1 MAELAEKIN
10 QGNPEKRYKILF
22 SGKVAKGR
30 DLDEVKRNLKSL
42 FEVGDSK
49 IEQLFSGR
57 VFVVKDNV
65 DYESTMKYQMAL
77 ETAGAVCKVKEISPG
92 LTMESTDE
100 TKNRPSRLDEQAMMT
115 CPKCAFEQKEAK
127 ECIRCGI
134 IINKFSEEAEDTP
147 QAPPIVTQKNKKPLY
162 FPVSK
167 LKLILM
173 SLCTL
178 GLYEFYW
185 FYKNWKLIK
194 TRTGQNLSPFWRA
207 FFSIIFGYQL
217 FKHIQV
223 SADSND
229 CKSSIN
235 PGWLFIGYIALN
247 TTWRLPDPFFIISLL
262 TFLPLLSVQGV
273 INDLNLKTAPR
284 ADRNNNFSVTNF
296 VVIIIGGLLVI
307 LSVVGSLIPSSFDD
321 ENDQK
326 VWAMFSKFGAIS
338 AQEEGVSDSYVN
350 VVIYTTP
357 QCGYCNLAKSFFRK
371 HDINYLEYDIT
382 TSQEGLQKHTE
393 LNGRGVPLIF
403 IGETRMDGYNERY
416 LKSVLKKERLL

>member
-1 MAELAEKIN
+1 MVELAEKADEGI
-10 QGNPEKRYKILF
+10 PKKRYKILF
-22 SGKVAKGR
+22 NGKVAKGR

-42 FEVGDSK
+42 FKVGDSK

-57 VFVVKDNV
+57 VIVIKDSI
-65 DYESTMKYQMAL
+65 DYEATMKYRMAF

-100 TKNRPSRLDEQAMMT
+100 TKNSPSRLDEQAMMT

-134 IINKFSEEAEDTP
+134 IINKYSEEAEDTP
-147 QAPPIVTQKNKKPLY
+147 QEPPIVKQNNKKPLY

-178 GLYEFYW
+178 GLYELYW

-207 FFSIIFGYQL
+207 FFSFIFGYQL

-223 SADSND
+223 SADSNG

-235 PGWLFIGYIALN
+235 PGWLFIGYIVLN
-247 TTWRLPDPFFIISLL
+247 ATWRLPDPFFIISIV
-262 TFLPLLSVQGV
+262 TFLPLLSAQGV

-284 ADRNNNFSVTNF
+284 AERNNNFSVTNF
-296 VVIIIGGLLVI
+296 AVIIIGGLFVV
-307 LSVVGSLIPSSFDD
+307 LSVVGSFGPSSFDA
-321 ENDQK
+321 ENDRK

-338 AQEEGVSDSYVN
+338 AQKEDVSDSYVN

>member
-1 MAELAEKIN
+1 MVELAEKID
-10 QGNPEKRYKILF
+10 QGIPEKRYKILF

-30 DLDEVKRNLKSL
+30 GLDEVKRNLKSL
-42 FEVGDSK
+42 FKVGDSK

-57 VFVVKDNV
+57 VIVIKDSV
-65 DYESTMKYQMAL
+65 DYEATMKYQMAF

-92 LTMESTDE
+92 LTMELTDE
-100 TKNRPSRLDEQAMMT
+100 TKNRPSRLDEQARMT
-115 CPKCAFEQKEAK
+115 CPKCDFEQKEAK
-127 ECIRCGI
+127 ECIRCGV
-134 IINKFSEEAEDTP
+134 IINKYSEEAEDTP
-147 QAPPIVTQKNKKPLY
+147 QDPPIVTQKNKKPLY

-178 GLYEFYW
+178 GLYELYW

-207 FFSIIFGYQL
+207 FFSIFFCYQL

-223 SADSND
+223 SADSNE

-235 PGWLFIGYIALN
+235 PGWLFFVYIALN
-247 TTWRLPDPFFIISLL
+247 ATWSLPDPVGIISLV
-262 TFLPLLSVQGV
+262 TFLPLLSAQGA

-284 ADRNNNFSVTNF
+284 TERNNRFSVTNF

-307 LSVVGSLIPSSFDD
+307 LSVVGSLIPSSFDA

-326 VWAMFSKFGAIS
+326 VWGMFSKFCAIP
-338 AQEEGVSDSYVN
+338 AQEEGVSDSYVD

-371 HDINYLEYDIT
+371 HNIDYFEYDIT
-382 TSQEGLQKHTE
+382 TSQEGLQEYRE
-393 LNGRGVPLIF
+393 LNGHGVPLIF

-416 LKSVLKKERLL
+416 LRSILKKEGFL

>member
-1 MAELAEKIN
+1 MAELAEKID
-10 QGNPEKRYKILF
+10 QGNPEKRYKILY

-42 FEVGDSK
+42 FKVGDSK

-57 VFVVKDNV
+57 VIVIKDSV
-65 DYESTMKYQMAL
+65 DYEAAMKYQMAF
-77 ETAGAVCKVKEISPG
+77 ETAGAVCKVKGISPG
-92 LTMESTDE
+92 LTMELADE
-100 TKNRPSRLDEQAMMT
+100 TKNRSSSLDEQARMT
-115 CPKCAFEQKEAK
+115 CPKCDFEQKEAR
-127 ECIRCGI
+127 ECIKCGI
-134 IINKFSEEAEDTP
+134 IVNKYSEETKDTP
-147 QAPPIVTQKNKKPLY
+147 QEPSIVTQNNKKPLY

-178 GLYEFYW
+178 GLYELYW

-223 SADSND
+223 SADSNE
-229 CKSSIN
+229 CRSSIN

-247 TTWRLPDPFFIISLL
+247 ATWRLPDPFFIISLV
-262 TFLPLLSVQGV
+262 TFLPLLSAQGV

-284 ADRNNNFSVTNF
+284 AERNNRFSVTNF
-296 VVIIIGGLLVI
+296 AVIIIGGLLII
-307 LSVVGSLIPSSFDD
+307 LGVVGSLIPSSFDA
-321 ENDQK
+321 ENDQN
-326 VWAMFSKFGAIS
+326 VWAMFSKFGATS
-338 AQEEGVSDSYVN
+338 PQEESVSDSYVN

-382 TSQEGLQKHTE
+382 TSQEGLQEYNE
-393 LNGRGVPLIF
+393 LNGSGVPLIF
-403 IGETRMDGYNERY
+403 IGETRMNGYNERY
-416 LKSVLKKERLL
+416 LRSVLKKEGLI